1 MKKISRSLIVC
12 LTSVGV
18 VSACMNR
25 AESKQMLELRADYE
39 GHEREEAQ
47 SLSLGVPNKGHGGVK
62 MPSRTAPKTAHV
74 WIFPHETP
82 NREYFWGGWISL
94 VIEGDKWEF
103 DHPPQS
109 AEPRPGAVS
118 KSSKAGKKLEV
129 KS

>member
-1 MKKISRSLIVC
+1 
-12 LTSVGV
+12 
-18 VSACMNR
+18 MNR

-39 GHEREEAQ
+39 GREREEAQ
-47 SLSLGVPNKGHGGVK
+47 SLSLGMPNKGQAGAK
-62 MPSRTAPKTAHV
+62 MPSRTAPKTAHD

-103 DHPPQS
+103 DQPPQS
-109 AEPRPGAVS
+109 AEPRPGVAPKGPKAS
-118 KSSKAGKKLEV
+118 QKSGA